1 MAKVRYLQSTHD
13 SFRGDEKEIDDRC
26 AKVLWLLGKVE
37 YISEKRAGG
46 RRSKK
51 ISTEKD

>member
-1 MAKVRYLQSTHD
+1 MAKVIYLKSTHD
-13 SFRGDEKEIDDRC
+13 SFRGEEKEIDDQC
-26 AKVLWLLGKVE
+26 ARVLWLLGKVE

-51 ISTEKD
+51 NRTEKD